1 MKTKNFNAKNA
12 SIIGREARKDFSCF
26 GACVRVVRN
35 IFDCFEVSPESLPDD
50 VAVSVAATIKAGVNP
65 KTDLNVE
72 FIRRHL
78 NGSQWIAEDGQ
89 ILERVKGELVPVE
102 RWTPNKVMQYVRRAN
117 GAQLKSLGIK

>member
-1 MKTKNFNAKNA
+1 MKTKNFTTKSA
-12 SIIGREARKDFSCF
+12 SIIAKEAKKDFSCF

-35 IFDCFEVSPESLPDD
+35 IFDCYEVSPESLPND
-50 VAVSVAATIKAGVNP
+50 VAVAVVLTLESGVNP

-72 FIRRHL
+72 FIRKHL